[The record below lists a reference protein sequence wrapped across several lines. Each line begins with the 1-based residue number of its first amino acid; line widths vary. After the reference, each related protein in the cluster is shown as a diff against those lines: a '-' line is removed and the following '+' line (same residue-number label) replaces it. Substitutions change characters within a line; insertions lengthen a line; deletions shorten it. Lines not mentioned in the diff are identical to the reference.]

1 MTKFNKIFVKKKKRK
16 RKERI
21 KIDELVMKNR
31 FSVILG
37 LNKSKLGA
45 CDKMATL
52 FHVHS
57 IYYYDFIRHKKHTV
71 VYCVENRFC
80 FFELNLSDVACIS
93 NSYFTIF
100 WKCLSVAY

>member
-21 KIDELVMKNR
+21 KIDELVMKN
-31 FSVILG
+31 SVILG

-57 IYYYDFIRHKKHTV
+57 KI
-71 VYCVENRFC
+71 
-80 FFELNLSDVACIS
+80 LL
-93 NSYFTIF
+93 
-100 WKCLSVAY
+100 

>member
-1 MTKFNKIFVKKKKRK
+1 MTKFNTIFVKKKKRK

-21 KIDELVMKNR
+21 KIDELVMENR

-52 FHVHS
+52 IHVHS
-57 IYYYDFIRHKKHTV
+57 KI
-71 VYCVENRFC
+71 
-80 FFELNLSDVACIS
+80 LL
-93 NSYFTIF
+93 
-100 WKCLSVAY
+100 

>member
-21 KIDELVMKNR
+21 KIDELVMKKK

-52 FHVHS
+52 IHVHS
-57 IYYYDFIRHKKHTV
+57 EI
-71 VYCVENRFC
+71 
-80 FFELNLSDVACIS
+80 LL
-93 NSYFTIF
+93 
-100 WKCLSVAY
+100 